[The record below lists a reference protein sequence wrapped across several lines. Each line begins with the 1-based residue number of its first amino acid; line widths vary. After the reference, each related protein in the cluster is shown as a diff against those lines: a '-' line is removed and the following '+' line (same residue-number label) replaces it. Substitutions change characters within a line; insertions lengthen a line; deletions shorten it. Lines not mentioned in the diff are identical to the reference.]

1 MILQPNQA
9 SAQNWPFLC
18 SQRLVNMAQPPVISS
33 IHAVRGGALEER
45 TRQLFAQR
53 QEVNFSPEAC
63 DNQPRILAV

>member
-1 MILQPNQA
+1 
-9 SAQNWPFLC
+9 
-18 SQRLVNMAQPPVISS
+18 MAQPPVISS

-45 TRQLFAQR
+45 TRQLFAQW